1 MRTAFRI
8 LFTVLAATCGSVL
21 LVMLFWETVFR
32 TRRWIEFNPLA
43 DLYMSNHVA
52 AEAISRGVVVLLPAT
67 ALAVVIY
74 SIFGWG
80 HRYLYPETQ
89 CRKCRYILRGLTEP
103 KCPECGTAI

>member
-74 SIFGWG
+74 SILGVG
-80 HRYLYPETQ
+80 SPLSLSGDTMSKVPLHPSRSY
-89 CRKCRYILRGLTEP
+89 
-103 KCPECGTAI
+103 